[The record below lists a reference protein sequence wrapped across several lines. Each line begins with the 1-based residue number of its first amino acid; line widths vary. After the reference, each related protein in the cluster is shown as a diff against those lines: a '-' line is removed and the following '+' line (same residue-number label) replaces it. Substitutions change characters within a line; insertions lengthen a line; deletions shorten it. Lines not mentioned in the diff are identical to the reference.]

1 MSIRQHLT
9 NLTIMCAAVL
19 FVSGC
24 GKSEMSRPK
33 KQSSTRPSNAVPP
46 KSTTTLVIERF
57 TGKTVVD
64 AGQRTKAKVAE
75 IGRKEKEKRDDINQV
90 IGP

>member
-1 MSIRQHLT
+1 MSTRQHLT

-24 GKSEMSRPK
+24 GKSEMNRPK
-33 KQSSTRPSNAVPP
+33 KQSSTQPSNAIPP
-46 KSTTTLVIERF
+46 KSTTTLVIEGF

-75 IGRKEKEKRDDINQV
+75 IDRKEKKKRDDINQI

>member
-1 MSIRQHLT
+1 MILH
-9 NLTIMCAAVL
+9 LTIMCAAVL
-19 FVSGC
+19 LVTGC
-24 GKSEMSRPK
+24 GKSEMNQPA

-46 KSTTTLVIERF
+46 KSTATLFIEGF
-57 TGKTVVD
+57 TGKTAVD

-90 IGP
+90 LGP